1 MLAKNEKLISYIS
14 TLPFGVVRAAWIAR
28 ATMERGREKRLQSLL
43 AESGMEA
50 VDCKGLITEDGRSVV
65 KIRGASYALR
75 KDVHDD
81 RLQKEIEFAK
91 KRQSAQRASEMATPT
106 TEPSESM
113 ADSACPQIINKKPCG
128 GALNRNRICPS
139 CELGQQGYRFRYSCE
154 ACGFDIVSRKELF
167 A

>member
-50 VDCKGLITEDGRSVV
+50 VDCDGLITEDGRSVV
-65 KIRGASYALR
+65 KVGSATYALR

-81 RLQKEIEFAK
+81 RLRKEIEFAK
-91 KRQSAQRASEMATPT
+91 RRQEAQRLVEKAAPAQ
-106 TEPSESM
+106 EPSESM
-113 ADSACPQIINKKPCG
+113 AAAACPQIVNKKPCS

-139 CELGQQGYRFRYSCE
+139 CELGQQGYRFRYSCD